1 LAIGGAKSKD
11 FENAP
16 PDSRQHFDIWQFAT
30 AVSRDA
36 VERWTKDARAEEKC
50 GRKSKDFEN
59 RPPDSRQHFDWTG
72 KKSKDFENLPPDS
85 RQRDIAEIIGKEY
98 PAFAGTDHKAI
109 GRWVDGAKSKD
120 FENAPPDSRQHFDI
134 WQFAT
139 AHKAIERWLDGAFSA
154 SAANAPPDSRQRYQ
168 RDIAGN
174 MAFDGTTQQTL
185 SNWLN
190 KFSKDFENLSPPDS
204 RQRDIAEIIGKE
216 YPAFDGIDEET
227 TRRWVNSTKSK
238 DFENVEAPDSRQPHL
253 PIHNGIN
260 EETTRLWCS
269 KKSANAGNVEAPTRW
284 DDAACP
290 RRLRS
295 SARNIRRSPEL
306 RSPES
311 KSGPQRRICYH
322 PPTPASTS
330 QTLSNWL
337 NKFSADA
344 ENLSPPDSR
353 RQ

>member
-1 LAIGGAKSKD
+1 MLDQAATQLEPKMVPIESIRFVKELYPRLKPHDEVIQRYRNAIDNLPPIMVARDGVLVDGYHRWQAHVREERQTIETVNLGNLADVEIWRASIEANSIHGEQLSVAEKKKEAIKGWGMQAHLPIVERIADLAKL
-11 FENAP
+11 FG
-16 PDSRQHFDIWQFAT
+16 
-30 AVSRDA
+30 VSRRA
-36 VERWTKDARAEEKC
+36 VELWTKDARAEEKC
-50 GRKSKDFEN
+50 AVQDRAYD
-59 RPPDSRQHFDWTG
+59 
-72 KKSKDFENLPPDS
+72 L
-85 RQRDIAEIIGKEY
+85 
-98 PAFAGTDHKAI
+98 
-109 GRWVDGAKSKD
+109 
-120 FENAPPDSRQHFDI
+120 
-134 WQFAT
+134 
-139 AHKAIERWLDGAFSA
+139 WLDCHS
-154 SAANAPPDSRQRYQ
+154 
-168 RDIAGN
+168 
-174 MAFDGTTQQTL
+174 
-185 SNWLN
+185 
-190 KFSKDFENLSPPDS
+190 
-204 RQRDIAEIIGKE
+204 QRDIAEIIGKE

-284 DDAACP
+284 DEAACP